1 MNDEQIERLIKEQV
15 FKVPE
20 GYFETFTEK
29 MMSQIPQEENV
40 IRPKRKNPRR
50 PLWAAA
56 SVVVLI
62 AGASALFFFSKENKD
77 ETATQ
82 IASMT
87 DTSMETMSSEELQ
100 AIAADY
106 MMTDNDELYAYMA
119 ENF

>member
-1 MNDEQIERLIKEQV
+1 MNDEQIERLKKEQV

-40 IRPKRKNPRR
+40 IRVKRNNPRR

-56 SVVVLI
+56 SVAVLI
-62 AGASALFFFSKENKD
+62 AGASALFFFSNDKKE
-77 ETATQ
+77 ETARV
-82 IASMT
+82 ASVGGSST
-87 DTSMETMSSEELQ
+87 ESMSSEELQ
-100 AIAADY
+100 VIAADY
-106 MMTDNDELYAYMA
+106 MMADNDELYAYMA